1 MSLAVIWL
9 AGSAAA
15 LAPTPVIAPD
25 SSAVA
30 PQQVRATRLVRPIVI
45 DGVLHDGMWEGAERV
60 TRSEERRVGG
70 SGEGGGWAMERGIA
84 RRGGSEEEAGMGDLC
99 DER

>member
-45 DGVLHDGMWEGAERV
+45 DGVLHDGMW
-60 TRSEERRVGG
+60 
-70 SGEGGGWAMERGIA
+70 
-84 RRGGSEEEAGMGDLC
+84 
-99 DER
+99 